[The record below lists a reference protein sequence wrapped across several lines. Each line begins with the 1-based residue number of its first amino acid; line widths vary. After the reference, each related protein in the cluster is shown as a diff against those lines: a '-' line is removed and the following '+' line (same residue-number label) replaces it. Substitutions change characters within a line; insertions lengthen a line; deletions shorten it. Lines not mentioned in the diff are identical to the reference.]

1 MLVLLVWLD
10 VSSNKS
16 ILLGE
21 DTANMNG
28 NLVVNV
34 GLVVFADDVDVDSLH
49 NNEEH
54 RINEQANG
62 CTTMLSELSLYGSL
76 SRPSGLSHSRLMM
89 VPFKLLTSLMSN
101 DKRKG
106 QET

>member
-1 MLVLLVWLD
+1 VWLG

-21 DTANMNG
+21 DTANTNG
-28 NLVVNV
+28 DLVVND
-34 GLVVFADDVDVDSLH
+34 GLVVFADNVDVDSPH